1 MKMHTLAVCRERNVL
16 SVGHNLLP
24 VLILNA
30 GDIYQVIELTKLVF
44 FFFFF
49 LHGSTTHCKQDIYFF
64 KYSPHFFNRGQIKS
78 SHHIYK

>member
-44 FFFFF
+44 FFLFFF
-49 LHGSTTHCKQDIYFF
+49 YMVLPLIVSKTYI
-64 KYSPHFFNRGQIKS
+64 SLNIVLILLIEAR
-78 SHHIYK
+78 